1 MSKEIKEWQTIEEQ
15 TEEVQ
20 RAINKLLKHD

>member
-15 TEEVQ
+15 TEEAQ